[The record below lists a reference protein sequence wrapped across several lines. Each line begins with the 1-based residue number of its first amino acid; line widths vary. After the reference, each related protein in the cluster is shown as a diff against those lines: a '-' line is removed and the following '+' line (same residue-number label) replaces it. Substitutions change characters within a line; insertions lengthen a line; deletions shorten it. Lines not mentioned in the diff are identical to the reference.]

1 MNIAVI
7 FAGGTGTRM
16 NSKEKPKQ
24 FLKMHDK
31 PIIIHTIEKFEDNE
45 EIDAI
50 VIACLKDWINYLNEL
65 IEYYHINK
73 VRKVVPGGDTGQ
85 LSIYEG
91 LKAADEI
98 AGKEK
103 AVVLI
108 HDGVRPLINEKLI
121 SDNIKSVRERGSAIT
136 CVKVNETVLEVKD
149 SGEIINIPKRKDS
162 RLARAPQSFWLN
174 EILEVHEKAIN
185 ENQLDFIDSCS
196 MMRHYG
202 YDLYLIEGPQEN
214 IKITTPEDFYI
225 MRALLDANENSQIYG
240 VESDG

>member
-7 FAGGTGTRM
+7 FAGGVGRRM
-16 NSKEKPKQ
+16 NSRVKPKQ
-24 FLKMHDK
+24 FISIQGK
-31 PIIIHTIEKFEDNE
+31 PIIIQTLEKFDAHEQ
-45 EIDAI
+45 IDAI
-50 VIACLKDWINYLNEL
+50 VVACVSEWIDYLEEL
-65 IEYYHINK
+65 LIKYHIKK
-73 VRKVVPGGDTGQ
+73 VKRVVPGGETGQ

-91 LKAADEI
+91 LKAA
-98 AGKEK
+98 KEV
-103 AVVLI
+103 AHTTDAIVLI

-149 SGEIINIPKRKDS
+149 SGEIINIPKREDS

-174 EILEVHEKAIN
+174 EILEVHEKAMK
-185 ENQLDFIDSCS
+185 ENKTDFIDSCS
-196 MMRHYG
+196 MMRYYG

-225 MRALLDANENSQIYG
+225 MRALLDAKENSQIYG